1 MSIMEKILLISACVA
16 PLIALLFILPKIKKK
31 KPKTFETTEYIP
43 EKKEEPVEVKPEIV
57 EEKVEK
63 KSFEDEI
70 ETYREFLQKRKQN
83 ITQPSRVELPKD
95 YQDLTESY
103 SALCRRQARMQ
114 NQEKNT
120 NLHNLDPEIKA
131 LLIAGI
137 LDRKYFD

>member
-1 MSIMEKILLISACVA
+1 MEKILLISACVA

-57 EEKVEK
+57 EEKFEK

-70 ETYREFLQKRKQN
+70 ESYREFLQKRKQN

-103 SALCRRQARMQ
+103 SALRRRQARMQ

-120 NLHNLDPEIKA
+120 NLQNLDPEIKA

-137 LDRKYFD
+137 LDRKF